1 MLPLPLPPPIGTI
14 WLSKTTTAVTRKAIG
29 TPLGEVRAA
38 GLRVIRHAEQAERAA
53 GADVLEGGELRVDHR
68 LAGRVRVNG
77 RPCSTFTLSVAMPT
91 P

>member
-29 TPLGEVRAA
+29 TRLVKSGLPVFGSFGTPTRRSVPPGPTCSRAA
-38 GLRVIRHAEQAERAA
+38 SCGSIIAWPGVS
-53 GADVLEGGELRVDHR
+53 GSY
-68 LAGRVRVNG
+68 G